1 MAVART
7 PPQVA
12 NPYEFFGDQAEF
24 GPALFSRLVPFSV
37 HVATTIYEGRR
48 DQLVNRSIIPGLET
62 LNEQMHSLLSSLDLP
77 GSLQALEKPMGIP
90 PSLQQHAEELRQA
103 DAVARVHKSFA
114 DIEKLRAADMAIFEE
129 GKSMLLS
136 EEEEDQRLRAKYGT
150 DRWSRPESRSDPEG
164 SSLWGL
170 VSQFETWFTQSVTSD
185 GNVRKK
191 FAAIEDVLEV
201 LCGPTRGLTEY
212 IPSSSSRE
220 MADELK
226 PVVGRLRSAYSDVL
240 RLESRRRKK
249 VEALRETA
257 RRDDIKPDILKEAAR
272 LERTYPNTALDAAH
286 FEEFFDKRLD
296 RLYEPEQEALDK
308 EAEDQE
314 RLLSEVERVNKEFE
328 SQKQRLGN
336 RGNRAREQA
345 LQKLDD
351 AYFKYK
357 ETVNNLEEGR
367 SFYNQLNQH
376 VGQQFRDVVKG
387 WVARRRMEA
396 RTLSE

>member
-12 NPYEFFGDQAEF
+12 NPYDFFGDQAEF
-24 GPALFSRLVPFSV
+24 GQALFSRLVPFSV

-48 DQLVNRSIIPGLET
+48 DQLVNRTIIPGLET

-129 GKSMLLS
+129 GKSLLET
-136 EEEEDQRLRAKYGT
+136 EEEEDERFRTRYGT
-150 DRWSRPESRSDPEG
+150 DRWRRPESRSDPEG
-164 SSLWGL
+164 TSLWGL
-170 VSQFETWFTQSVTSD
+170 VSQFETWFSQSVASD

-191 FAAIEDVLEV
+191 FAAIEDVLAI
-201 LCGPTRGLTEY
+201 LCGPTRSLTEY

-249 VEALRETA
+249 VEALREAA
-257 RRDDIKPDILKEAAR
+257 RKDDIKPDILKEAAR

-328 SQKQRLGN
+328 SQKLRAGS
-336 RGNRAREQA
+336 RGNRAREQV